1 MNLHVAVLAGVV
13 EVTVGFIVE
22 LVVHWEADGWNH
34 VEARDVATIPG
45 FASISTLRRDAD
57 LRHQSWSHYLALL
70 RSDSTAKPQRVFAN
84 NFLNLVNSMLQH
96 SLEGHHK
103 VYWVKVIDVVMAV
116 PREASTARK
125 HESHVCVDVK
135 RVARASEFTRAAM
148 LVVRQVSAHVLTR
161 KVSVEDHVLARHL
174 FVVQRYNKSIAQ
186 MT

>member
-1 MNLHVAVLAGVV
+1 MAVMPGLANIAP
-13 EVTVGFIVE
+13 FCC
-22 LVVHWEADGWNH
+22 
-34 VEARDVATIPG
+34 
-45 FASISTLRRDAD
+45 DAN
-57 LRHQSWSHYLALL
+57 LRHQSWSQHLTLL
-70 RSDSTAKPQRVFAN
+70 RSDTVAKPQRVFAN

-103 VYWVKVIDVVMAV
+103 LYWVKVVDVVMAV

-161 KVSVEDHVLARHL
+161 KVSVEDHVLACHL
-174 FVVQRYNKSIAQ
+174 FVVQRNNKSVAQ